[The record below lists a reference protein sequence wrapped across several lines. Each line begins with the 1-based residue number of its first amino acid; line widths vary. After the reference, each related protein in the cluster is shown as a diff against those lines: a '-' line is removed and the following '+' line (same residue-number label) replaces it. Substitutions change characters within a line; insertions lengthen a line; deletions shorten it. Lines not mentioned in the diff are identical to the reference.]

1 MTYEPPF
8 LRTARIEALCMD
20 IAESVGSLGP
30 NSKLSTNPTLHRKLR
45 ISTIYSSLLV
55 EGNELSLDQ
64 VTAIIDGKRVLGNQ
78 NDIREVEN
86 ARNAYDMLPDLDPLS
101 LDDLLLAHK
110 AMMTGLVPEAGRFRS
125 KNAGVFEGE
134 RLIHAGTPTKYVPS
148 LMEDLFSWLACSDMH
163 PLLRSCVFHYEFE
176 FIHPFADGN
185 GRTGRLWHTLL
196 LSKWRH
202 ALAWLP
208 VESVILKR
216 QQDYYRAFSESE
228 SKGECGPFVTYML
241 GVLAAAYRDFESRI
255 ELLTTK
261 GLSKPDR
268 VREIIKS
275 HLGKIT
281 KSEIIAKCPDISQIT
296 VQRALAE
303 LLKSGEITKLSGGR
317 YTAYVWNGE

>member
-8 LRTARIEALCMD
+8 SRTARIEALCMD

-134 RLIHAGTPTKYVPS
+134 RLIHAGTPAKYVPS
-148 LMEDLFSWLACSDMH
+148 LMDDLFSWLARSDMH

-185 GRTGRLWHTLL
+185 GRTGRLWHTLM
-196 LSKWRH
+196 LSKWRR

-216 QQDYYRAFSESE
+216 QQDYYRAFSEAE
-228 SKGECGPFVTYML
+228 SKGECEPFVTYML
-241 GVLAAAYRDFESRI
+241 EAIKEALAPYSGNQASATVLREEA
-255 ELLTTK
+255 LLAFV
-261 GLSKPDR
+261 LDR
-268 VREIIKS
+268 PNATIAEIAE
-275 HLGKIT
+275 HLGVSRAT
-281 KSEIIAKCPDISQIT
+281 VDRLIAAL
-296 VQRALAE
+296 RANGRLNRV
-303 LLKSGEITKLSGGR
+303 GGR
-317 YTAYVWNGE
+317 RAGHWEV

>member
-8 LRTARIEALCMD
+8 SRTARIEALCMD

-134 RLIHAGTPTKYVPS
+134 RLIHAGTPAKYVPS
-148 LMEDLFSWLACSDMH
+148 LMDDLFSWLARSDMH

-196 LSKWRH
+196 LSKWRR

-216 QQDYYRAFSESE
+216 QQDYYRAFSEAE

-241 GVLAAAYRDFESRI
+241 EAIKEALAPYSGNQASATVLREEA
-255 ELLTTK
+255 LLAFV
-261 GLSKPDR
+261 LDR
-268 VREIIKS
+268 PNATIAEIAE
-275 HLGKIT
+275 HLGVSRAT
-281 KSEIIAKCPDISQIT
+281 VDRLIAT
-296 VQRALAE
+296 LRANGRLNRV
-303 LLKSGEITKLSGGR
+303 GGR
-317 YTAYVWNGE
+317 RAGHWEV

>member
-1 MTYEPPF
+1 
-8 LRTARIEALCMD
+8 MD

-125 KNAGVFEGE
+125 KNAGVFERE
-134 RLIHAGTPTKYVPS
+134 RLIHAGTPAKYVPS
-148 LMEDLFSWLACSDMH
+148 LMDDLFSWLARSDMH

-185 GRTGRLWHTLL
+185 GRTGRLWHTLM
-196 LSKWRH
+196 LSKWRR

-241 GVLAAAYRDFESRI
+241 EAIKEALAPYSGNQASATVLREEA
-255 ELLTTK
+255 LLAFV
-261 GLSKPDR
+261 LDR
-268 VREIIKS
+268 PNATIAEIAE
-275 HLGKIT
+275 HLGVSRAT
-281 KSEIIAKCPDISQIT
+281 VDRLIAT
-296 VQRALAE
+296 LRANGRLNRV
-303 LLKSGEITKLSGGR
+303 GGR
-317 YTAYVWNGE
+317 RAGHWEV

>member
-8 LRTARIEALCMD
+8 LRTPRIEALCMD

-134 RLIHAGTPTKYVPS
+134 RLIHAGTPAKYVPS

-216 QQDYYRAFSESE
+216 QQDYYRAFSEAE

-241 GVLAAAYRDFESRI
+241 EAIKEALAPYSGNQASATVLREEA
-255 ELLTTK
+255 LLAFV
-261 GLSKPDR
+261 LDR
-268 VREIIKS
+268 PHATIAEIAE
-275 HLGKIT
+275 HLGVSRAT
-281 KSEIIAKCPDISQIT
+281 VDRLIAAL
-296 VQRALAE
+296 RANGRLNRV
-303 LLKSGEITKLSGGR
+303 GGKR
-317 YTAYVWNGE
+317 AGHWEV

>member
-8 LRTARIEALCMD
+8 LRTPRIEALCMD

-134 RLIHAGTPTKYVPS
+134 RLIHAGTPAKYVPS
-148 LMEDLFSWLACSDMH
+148 LMDDLFSWLARSDMH
-163 PLLRSCVFHYEFE
+163 PLLRSCVFHCEFE

-185 GRTGRLWHTLL
+185 GRTGRLWHTLM
-196 LSKWRH
+196 LSKWRRG
-202 ALAWLP
+202 LAWLP

-216 QQDYYRAFSESE
+216 QQDYYRAFSEAE

-241 GVLAAAYRDFESRI
+241 EA
-255 ELLTTK
+255 
-261 GLSKPDR
+261 
-268 VREIIKS
+268 IK
-275 HLGKIT
+275 
-281 KSEIIAKCPDISQIT
+281 E
-296 VQRALAE
+296 ALAPYSGNQASATVLRE
-303 LLKSGEITKLSGGR
+303 EALLAFVLDRPNATIAEIAERLGVSRATVDRLIATLRANGRLNRVGGR
-317 YTAYVWNGE
+317 RAGHWEV

>member
-8 LRTARIEALCMD
+8 SRTARIEALCMD
-20 IAESVGSLGP
+20 IAESVGSLGS

-134 RLIHAGTPTKYVPS
+134 RLIHAGTPAKYVPS

-163 PLLRSCVFHYEFE
+163 PLPRSCVFHYEFE

-216 QQDYYRAFSESE
+216 QQDYYRAFSEAE

-241 GVLAAAYRDFESRI
+241 EAIKEALAPYSGNQASATVLREEA
-255 ELLTTK
+255 LLAFV
-261 GLSKPDR
+261 LDR
-268 VREIIKS
+268 PHATIAEIAE
-275 HLGKIT
+275 HLGVSRAT
-281 KSEIIAKCPDISQIT
+281 VDRLIAAL
-296 VQRALAE
+296 RANGRLNRV
-303 LLKSGEITKLSGGR
+303 GGR
-317 YTAYVWNGE
+317 RAGHWEV

>member
-8 LRTARIEALCMD
+8 SRTARIEALCMD

-110 AMMTGLVPEAGRFRS
+110 AMMTGLVPEVGRFRS

-216 QQDYYRAFSESE
+216 QQDYYRAFSEAE

-241 GVLAAAYRDFESRI
+241 EAIKEALAPYSGNQASATVLREEA
-255 ELLTTK
+255 LLAFV
-261 GLSKPDR
+261 LDR
-268 VREIIKS
+268 PNATIAEIAE
-275 HLGKIT
+275 HLGVSRAT
-281 KSEIIAKCPDISQIT
+281 VDRLIAT
-296 VQRALAE
+296 LRANGRLNRV
-303 LLKSGEITKLSGGR
+303 GGR
-317 YTAYVWNGE
+317 RAGHWEV

>member
-8 LRTARIEALCMD
+8 SRTARIEALCMD

-241 GVLAAAYRDFESRI
+241 EAIKEALAPYSGNQASATVLREEA
-255 ELLTTK
+255 LLAFV
-261 GLSKPDR
+261 LDR
-268 VREIIKS
+268 PHATIAEIAE
-275 HLGKIT
+275 HLGVSRAT
-281 KSEIIAKCPDISQIT
+281 VDRLIAAL
-296 VQRALAE
+296 RANGRLNRV
-303 LLKSGEITKLSGGR
+303 GGR
-317 YTAYVWNGE
+317 RAGHWEV

>member
-8 LRTARIEALCMD
+8 LRTPRIEALCMD
-20 IAESVGSLGP
+20 IAESVGSLGS

-64 VTAIIDGKRVLGNQ
+64 VTAIIDGKRVLGSQ

-110 AMMTGLVPEAGRFRS
+110 AMMTGLVPEAGKFRS

-134 RLIHAGTPTKYVPS
+134 RLIHAGTPAKYVPS

-216 QQDYYRAFSESE
+216 QQDYYRAFSEAE

-241 GVLAAAYRDFESRI
+241 EAIKEALAPYSGNQASATVLREEA
-255 ELLTTK
+255 LLAFV
-261 GLSKPDR
+261 LDR
-268 VREIIKS
+268 PHATIAEIAE
-275 HLGKIT
+275 HLGVSRAT
-281 KSEIIAKCPDISQIT
+281 VDRLIAAL
-296 VQRALAE
+296 RANGRLNRV
-303 LLKSGEITKLSGGR
+303 GGR
-317 YTAYVWNGE
+317 RAGHWEV

>member
-8 LRTARIEALCMD
+8 SRTARIEALCMD

-134 RLIHAGTPTKYVPS
+134 RLIHAGTPAKYVPS
-148 LMEDLFSWLACSDMH
+148 LMDDLFSWLACSDMH

-196 LSKWRH
+196 LSKWRR

-216 QQDYYRAFSESE
+216 QQDYYRAFSEAE

-241 GVLAAAYRDFESRI
+241 EAIKEALAPYSGNQASATVLREEA
-255 ELLTTK
+255 LLAFV
-261 GLSKPDR
+261 LDR
-268 VREIIKS
+268 PNATIAEIAE
-275 HLGKIT
+275 HLGVSRAT
-281 KSEIIAKCPDISQIT
+281 VDRLIAT
-296 VQRALAE
+296 LRAN
-303 LLKSGEITKLSGGR
+303 GRLSRVGGR
-317 YTAYVWNGE
+317 RAGHWEV

>member
-8 LRTARIEALCMD
+8 LRTPRIEALCMD

-134 RLIHAGTPTKYVPS
+134 RLIHAGTPAKYVPS

-176 FIHPFADGN
+176 FIHPFADSN

-216 QQDYYRAFSESE
+216 QQDYYRAFSEAE

-241 GVLAAAYRDFESRI
+241 EAIKEALAPYSGNQASATVLREEA
-255 ELLTTK
+255 LLAFV
-261 GLSKPDR
+261 LDR
-268 VREIIKS
+268 PHATIAEIAE
-275 HLGKIT
+275 HLGVSRAT
-281 KSEIIAKCPDISQIT
+281 VDRLIAAL
-296 VQRALAE
+296 RANGRLNRV
-303 LLKSGEITKLSGGR
+303 GGR
-317 YTAYVWNGE
+317 RAGHWEV

>member
-8 LRTARIEALCMD
+8 SRTARIEALCMD

-134 RLIHAGTPTKYVPS
+134 RLIHAGTPAKYVPS

-216 QQDYYRAFSESE
+216 QQDYYRAFSEAE

-241 GVLAAAYRDFESRI
+241 EAIKEALAPYSGNQASATVLREEA
-255 ELLTTK
+255 LLAFV
-261 GLSKPDR
+261 LDR
-268 VREIIKS
+268 PHATIAEIAE
-275 HLGKIT
+275 HLGVSRAT
-281 KSEIIAKCPDISQIT
+281 VDRLIAAL
-296 VQRALAE
+296 RANGRLNRV
-303 LLKSGEITKLSGGR
+303 GGR
-317 YTAYVWNGE
+317 RAGHWEV

>member
-8 LRTARIEALCMD
+8 SRTARIEALCMD

-134 RLIHAGTPTKYVPS
+134 RLIHAGTPAKYVPS
-148 LMEDLFSWLACSDMH
+148 LMDALFSWLARSDMH

-185 GRTGRLWHTLL
+185 GRTGRLWHTLM
-196 LSKWRH
+196 LSKWRR

-216 QQDYYRAFSESE
+216 QQDYYRAFSEAE

-241 GVLAAAYRDFESRI
+241 EAIKEALAPYSGNQASATVLREEA
-255 ELLTTK
+255 LLAFV
-261 GLSKPDR
+261 LDR
-268 VREIIKS
+268 PNATIAEIAE
-275 HLGKIT
+275 HLGVSRAT
-281 KSEIIAKCPDISQIT
+281 VDRLIAAL
-296 VQRALAE
+296 RANGRLNRV
-303 LLKSGEITKLSGGR
+303 GGR
-317 YTAYVWNGE
+317 RAGHWEV

>member
-8 LRTARIEALCMD
+8 SRTARIEALCMD

-134 RLIHAGTPTKYVPS
+134 RLIHAGTPAKYVPS

-216 QQDYYRAFSESE
+216 QQDYYRAFSEAE

-241 GVLAAAYRDFESRI
+241 EAIKEALAPYSGNQASATVLREEA
-255 ELLTTK
+255 LLAFV
-261 GLSKPDR
+261 LDR
-268 VREIIKS
+268 PNATIAEIAE
-275 HLGKIT
+275 HLGVSRAT
-281 KSEIIAKCPDISQIT
+281 VDRLIAT
-296 VQRALAE
+296 LRANGRLNRV
-303 LLKSGEITKLSGGR
+303 GGR
-317 YTAYVWNGE
+317 RAGHWEV

>member
-8 LRTARIEALCMD
+8 LRTPRIEALCMD

-110 AMMTGLVPEAGRFRS
+110 AMMIGLVPEAGRFRS

-134 RLIHAGTPTKYVPS
+134 RLIHAGTPAKYVPS

-216 QQDYYRAFSESE
+216 QQDYYRAFSEAE

-241 GVLAAAYRDFESRI
+241 EAIKEALAPYSGNQASATVLREEA
-255 ELLTTK
+255 LLAFV
-261 GLSKPDR
+261 LDR
-268 VREIIKS
+268 PHATIAEIAE
-275 HLGKIT
+275 HLGVSRAT
-281 KSEIIAKCPDISQIT
+281 VDRLIAT
-296 VQRALAE
+296 LRANGRLNRV
-303 LLKSGEITKLSGGR
+303 GGR
-317 YTAYVWNGE
+317 RAGHWEV

>member
-8 LRTARIEALCMD
+8 LRTPRIEALCMD

-241 GVLAAAYRDFESRI
+241 EAIKEALAPYSGNQASVTVLREEA
-255 ELLTTK
+255 LLAFV
-261 GLSKPDR
+261 LDR
-268 VREIIKS
+268 PHATIAEIAE
-275 HLGKIT
+275 HLGVSRAT
-281 KSEIIAKCPDISQIT
+281 VDRLIAAL
-296 VQRALAE
+296 RANGRLNRV
-303 LLKSGEITKLSGGR
+303 GGR
-317 YTAYVWNGE
+317 RAGHWEV

>member
-8 LRTARIEALCMD
+8 SRTARIEALCMD

-134 RLIHAGTPTKYVPS
+134 RLIHAGTPAKYVPS
-148 LMEDLFSWLACSDMH
+148 LMDDLFSWLARSDMH

-185 GRTGRLWHTLL
+185 GRTGRLWHTLM
-196 LSKWRH
+196 LSKWRR

-216 QQDYYRAFSESE
+216 QQDYYRAFSEAE

-241 GVLAAAYRDFESRI
+241 EAIKEALAPYSGNQASATVLREEA
-255 ELLTTK
+255 LLAFV
-261 GLSKPDR
+261 LDR
-268 VREIIKS
+268 PNATIAEIAE
-275 HLGKIT
+275 HLGVSRAT
-281 KSEIIAKCPDISQIT
+281 VDRLIAAL
-296 VQRALAE
+296 RANGRLNRV
-303 LLKSGEITKLSGGR
+303 GGR
-317 YTAYVWNGE
+317 RAGHWEV

>member
-8 LRTARIEALCMD
+8 LRTPRIEALCMD

-134 RLIHAGTPTKYVPS
+134 RLIHAGTPAKYVPS

-216 QQDYYRAFSESE
+216 QQDYYRAFSEAE

-241 GVLAAAYRDFESRI
+241 EAIKEALAPYSGNQASATVLREEA
-255 ELLTTK
+255 LLAFV
-261 GLSKPDR
+261 LDR
-268 VREIIKS
+268 PHATIAEIAE
-275 HLGKIT
+275 HLGVSRAT
-281 KSEIIAKCPDISQIT
+281 VDRLIAAL
-296 VQRALAE
+296 RANGRLNRV
-303 LLKSGEITKLSGGR
+303 GGR
-317 YTAYVWNGE
+317 RAGHWEV

>member
-8 LRTARIEALCMD
+8 LRTPRIEALCMD

-125 KNAGVFEGE
+125 KNAGVSEGE
-134 RLIHAGTPTKYVPS
+134 RLIHAGTPAKYVPS
-148 LMEDLFSWLACSDMH
+148 LMDDLFSWLARSDMH

-196 LSKWRH
+196 LSKWRR

-216 QQDYYRAFSESE
+216 QQDYYRAFSEAE

-241 GVLAAAYRDFESRI
+241 EAIKEALAPYSGNQASATVLREEA
-255 ELLTTK
+255 LLAFV
-261 GLSKPDR
+261 LDR
-268 VREIIKS
+268 PNATIAEIAE
-275 HLGKIT
+275 HLGVSRAT
-281 KSEIIAKCPDISQIT
+281 VDRLIAT
-296 VQRALAE
+296 LRANGRLNRV
-303 LLKSGEITKLSGGR
+303 GGR
-317 YTAYVWNGE
+317 RAGHWEV

>member
-1 MTYEPPF
+1 
-8 LRTARIEALCMD
+8 MD

-134 RLIHAGTPTKYVPS
+134 RLIHAGTPAKYVPS

-216 QQDYYRAFSESE
+216 QQDYYRAFSEAE

-241 GVLAAAYRDFESRI
+241 EAIKEALAPYSGNQASATVLREEA
-255 ELLTTK
+255 LLAFV
-261 GLSKPDR
+261 LDR
-268 VREIIKS
+268 PHATIAEIAE
-275 HLGKIT
+275 HLGVSRAT
-281 KSEIIAKCPDISQIT
+281 VDRLIAAL
-296 VQRALAE
+296 RANGRLNRV
-303 LLKSGEITKLSGGR
+303 GGR
-317 YTAYVWNGE
+317 RAGHWEV

>member
-8 LRTARIEALCMD
+8 LRTPRIEALCMD

-134 RLIHAGTPTKYVPS
+134 RLIHAGTPAKYVPS
-148 LMEDLFSWLACSDMH
+148 LMEDLFSWLACTDMH
-163 PLLRSCVFHYEFE
+163 LLLRSCVFHYEFE

-216 QQDYYRAFSESE
+216 QQDYYRAFSEAE

-241 GVLAAAYRDFESRI
+241 EAIKEALAPYSGNQASAAVLREEA
-255 ELLTTK
+255 LLAFV
-261 GLSKPDR
+261 LDR
-268 VREIIKS
+268 PNATIAEIAE
-275 HLGKIT
+275 HLGVSRAT
-281 KSEIIAKCPDISQIT
+281 VDRLIAAL
-296 VQRALAE
+296 RANGRLNRV
-303 LLKSGEITKLSGGR
+303 GGR
-317 YTAYVWNGE
+317 RAGHWEV

>member
-8 LRTARIEALCMD
+8 LRTPRIEALCMD

-216 QQDYYRAFSESE
+216 QQDYYRAFSEAE

-241 GVLAAAYRDFESRI
+241 EAIKEALAPYSGNQASATVLREEA
-255 ELLTTK
+255 LLAFV
-261 GLSKPDR
+261 LDR
-268 VREIIKS
+268 PHATIAEIAE
-275 HLGKIT
+275 HLGVSRAT
-281 KSEIIAKCPDISQIT
+281 VDRLIAAL
-296 VQRALAE
+296 RANGRLNRV
-303 LLKSGEITKLSGGR
+303 GGR
-317 YTAYVWNGE
+317 RAGHWEV

>member
-241 GVLAAAYRDFESRI
+241 EAIKEALAPYSGNQASATVLREEA
-255 ELLTTK
+255 LLAFV
-261 GLSKPDR
+261 LDR
-268 VREIIKS
+268 PHATIAEIAE
-275 HLGKIT
+275 HLGVSRAT
-281 KSEIIAKCPDISQIT
+281 VDRLIAAL
-296 VQRALAE
+296 RANGRLNRV
-303 LLKSGEITKLSGGR
+303 GGR
-317 YTAYVWNGE
+317 RAGHWEV

>member
-1 MTYEPPF
+1 
-8 LRTARIEALCMD
+8 MD

-241 GVLAAAYRDFESRI
+241 EAIKEALAPYSGNQASATVLREEA
-255 ELLTTK
+255 LLAFV
-261 GLSKPDR
+261 LDR
-268 VREIIKS
+268 PHATIAEIAE
-275 HLGKIT
+275 HLGVSRAT
-281 KSEIIAKCPDISQIT
+281 VDRLIAAL
-296 VQRALAE
+296 RANGRLNRV
-303 LLKSGEITKLSGGR
+303 GGR
-317 YTAYVWNGE
+317 RAGHWEV

>member
-1 MTYEPPF
+1 
-8 LRTARIEALCMD
+8 MD

-134 RLIHAGTPTKYVPS
+134 RLIHAGTPAKYVPS

-216 QQDYYRAFSESE
+216 QQDYYRAFSEAE

-241 GVLAAAYRDFESRI
+241 EAIKEALAPYSGNQASATVLREEA
-255 ELLTTK
+255 LLAFV
-261 GLSKPDR
+261 LDR
-268 VREIIKS
+268 PNATIAEIAE
-275 HLGKIT
+275 HLGVSRAT
-281 KSEIIAKCPDISQIT
+281 VDRLIAAL
-296 VQRALAE
+296 RANGRLNRV
-303 LLKSGEITKLSGGR
+303 GGR
-317 YTAYVWNGE
+317 RAGHWEV

>member
-8 LRTARIEALCMD
+8 LRTPRIEALCMD

-134 RLIHAGTPTKYVPS
+134 RLIHAGTPAKYVPS

-163 PLLRSCVFHYEFE
+163 PLPRSCVFHYEFE

-216 QQDYYRAFSESE
+216 QQDYYRAFSEAE

-241 GVLAAAYRDFESRI
+241 EAIKEALAPYSGNQASATVLREEA
-255 ELLTTK
+255 LLAFV
-261 GLSKPDR
+261 LDR
-268 VREIIKS
+268 PHATIAEIAE
-275 HLGKIT
+275 HLGVSRAT
-281 KSEIIAKCPDISQIT
+281 VDRLIAAL
-296 VQRALAE
+296 RANGRLNRV
-303 LLKSGEITKLSGGR
+303 GGR
-317 YTAYVWNGE
+317 RAGHWEV

>member
-8 LRTARIEALCMD
+8 LRTPRIEALCMD

-134 RLIHAGTPTKYVPS
+134 RLIHAGTPAKYVPS

-216 QQDYYRAFSESE
+216 QQDYYRAFSEAE

-241 GVLAAAYRDFESRI
+241 EAIKEALAPYSGNQASATVLREEA
-255 ELLTTK
+255 LLAFV
-261 GLSKPDR
+261 LDR
-268 VREIIKS
+268 PHATIAEIAE
-275 HLGKIT
+275 HLGVSRAT
-281 KSEIIAKCPDISQIT
+281 VDRLIAT
-296 VQRALAE
+296 LRANGRLNRV
-303 LLKSGEITKLSGGR
+303 GGR
-317 YTAYVWNGE
+317 RAGHWEV

>member
-1 MTYEPPF
+1 
-8 LRTARIEALCMD
+8 MD

-110 AMMTGLVPEAGRFRS
+110 AMMTGLAPEAGRFRS

-241 GVLAAAYRDFESRI
+241 EAIKEALAPYSGNQASATVLREEA
-255 ELLTTK
+255 LLAFV
-261 GLSKPDR
+261 LDR
-268 VREIIKS
+268 PHATIAEIAE
-275 HLGKIT
+275 HLGVSRAT
-281 KSEIIAKCPDISQIT
+281 VDRLIAAL
-296 VQRALAE
+296 RANGRLNRV
-303 LLKSGEITKLSGGR
+303 GGR
-317 YTAYVWNGE
+317 RAGHWEV

>member
-8 LRTARIEALCMD
+8 LRTPRIEALCMD

-241 GVLAAAYRDFESRI
+241 EAIKEALAPYSGNQASVTVLRE
-255 ELLTTK
+255 ETLLAFV
-261 GLSKPDR
+261 LDR
-268 VREIIKS
+268 PHATIAEIAE
-275 HLGKIT
+275 HLGVSRAT
-281 KSEIIAKCPDISQIT
+281 VDRLIAAL
-296 VQRALAE
+296 RANGRLNRV
-303 LLKSGEITKLSGGR
+303 GGR
-317 YTAYVWNGE
+317 RAGHWEV

>member
-8 LRTARIEALCMD
+8 LRTPRIEALCMD

-134 RLIHAGTPTKYVPS
+134 RLIHAGTPAKYVPS

-216 QQDYYRAFSESE
+216 QQDYYRAFSEAE

-241 GVLAAAYRDFESRI
+241 EAIKEALAPYSGNQASATVLREEA
-255 ELLTTK
+255 LLAFV
-261 GLSKPDR
+261 LDR
-268 VREIIKS
+268 PNATIAEIAE
-275 HLGKIT
+275 HLGVSRAT
-281 KSEIIAKCPDISQIT
+281 VDRLIAT
-296 VQRALAE
+296 LRANGRLNRV
-303 LLKSGEITKLSGGR
+303 GGR
-317 YTAYVWNGE
+317 RAGHWEV

>member
-8 LRTARIEALCMD
+8 LRTPRIEALCMD

-241 GVLAAAYRDFESRI
+241 EAIKEALAPYSGNQASATLLREEALLAFVL
-255 ELLTTK
+255 
-261 GLSKPDR
+261 DR
-268 VREIIKS
+268 PHATIAEIAE
-275 HLGKIT
+275 HLGVSRAT
-281 KSEIIAKCPDISQIT
+281 VDRLIAAL
-296 VQRALAE
+296 RANGRLNRV
-303 LLKSGEITKLSGGR
+303 GGR
-317 YTAYVWNGE
+317 RAGHWEV

>member
-8 LRTARIEALCMD
+8 LRTPRVEALCMD

-134 RLIHAGTPTKYVPS
+134 RLIHAGTPAKYVPS

-216 QQDYYRAFSESE
+216 QQDYYRAFSEAE

-241 GVLAAAYRDFESRI
+241 EAIKEALAPYSGNQASATVLREEA
-255 ELLTTK
+255 LLAFV
-261 GLSKPDR
+261 LDR
-268 VREIIKS
+268 PHATIAEIAE
-275 HLGKIT
+275 HLGVSRAT
-281 KSEIIAKCPDISQIT
+281 VDRLIAAL
-296 VQRALAE
+296 RANGRLNRV
-303 LLKSGEITKLSGGR
+303 GGR
-317 YTAYVWNGE
+317 RAGHWEV

>member
-8 LRTARIEALCMD
+8 LRTPRIEALCMD

-241 GVLAAAYRDFESRI
+241 EAIKEALAPYSGNQASATVLREEA
-255 ELLTTK
+255 LLAFV
-261 GLSKPDR
+261 LDR
-268 VREIIKS
+268 PHATIAEIAE
-275 HLGKIT
+275 HLGVSRAT
-281 KSEIIAKCPDISQIT
+281 VDRLIAAL
-296 VQRALAE
+296 RANGRLNRV
-303 LLKSGEITKLSGGR
+303 GGR
-317 YTAYVWNGE
+317 RAGHWEV

>member
-8 LRTARIEALCMD
+8 SRTARIEALCMD

-134 RLIHAGTPTKYVPS
+134 RLIHAGTPAKYVPS
-148 LMEDLFSWLACSDMH
+148 LMDDLFSWLARSDMH

-185 GRTGRLWHTLL
+185 GRTGRLWHTLM
-196 LSKWRH
+196 LSKWRR

-216 QQDYYRAFSESE
+216 QQDYYRAFSEAE

-241 GVLAAAYRDFESRI
+241 EAIKEALAPYSGNQASATVLREEA
-255 ELLTTK
+255 LLAFV
-261 GLSKPDR
+261 LDR
-268 VREIIKS
+268 PNATIAEIAE
-275 HLGKIT
+275 HLGVSRAT
-281 KSEIIAKCPDISQIT
+281 VDRLIAT
-296 VQRALAE
+296 LRANGRLNRV
-303 LLKSGEITKLSGGR
+303 GGR
-317 YTAYVWNGE
+317 RAGHWEV

>member
-1 MTYEPPF
+1 
-8 LRTARIEALCMD
+8 MD

-134 RLIHAGTPTKYVPS
+134 RLIHAGTPAKYVPS
-148 LMEDLFSWLACSDMH
+148 LMDALFSWLARSDMH

-185 GRTGRLWHTLL
+185 GRTGRLWHTLM
-196 LSKWRH
+196 LSKWRR

-216 QQDYYRAFSESE
+216 QQDYYRAFSEAE

-241 GVLAAAYRDFESRI
+241 EAIKEALAPYSGNQASATVLREEA
-255 ELLTTK
+255 LLAFV
-261 GLSKPDR
+261 LDR
-268 VREIIKS
+268 PNATIAEIAE
-275 HLGKIT
+275 HLGVSRAT
-281 KSEIIAKCPDISQIT
+281 VDRLIAAL
-296 VQRALAE
+296 RANGRLNRV
-303 LLKSGEITKLSGGR
+303 GGR
-317 YTAYVWNGE
+317 RAGHWEV